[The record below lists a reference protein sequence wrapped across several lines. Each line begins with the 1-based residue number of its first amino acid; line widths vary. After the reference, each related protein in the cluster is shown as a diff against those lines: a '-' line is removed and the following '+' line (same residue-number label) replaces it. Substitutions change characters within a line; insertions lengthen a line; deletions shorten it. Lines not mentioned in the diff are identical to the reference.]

1 MQTSSSPGCG
11 SGRQGPEEGRAQ
23 GHAAGKRGASIRTRV
38 LGRGGILSDMA
49 LSCSNR
55 QKPMTEPGRPRE
67 DEPRGFALLRSHP
80 LPSPARQ
87 GTGRVAQGGRLR
99 HAEDHEATSTRAAG
113 PSLRPLRQP
122 RAPASPASFFLAAN
136 SRPGVARQ
144 SQPRGPERRGD
155 LLSSLAK
162 KDACQAL
169 GDFLAH
175 SCCALYEVLYAQETS
190 LRHLRVVTG
199 IPVCSSP
206 LSLSLSLCLGNET
219 FSSFT
224 SNSRTRC
231 LWLSSPEIVVYF
243 FPLTAF
249 LRCSSRTAQSALAK
263 CAI

>member
-49 LSCSNR
+49 LSCSNW
-55 QKPMTEPGRPRE
+55 QKPMT
-67 DEPRGFALLRSHP
+67 EPRGFALLRSHP

-113 PSLRPLRQP
+113 PSLRPLRQL

-162 KDACQAL
+162 KDASQAL

-199 IPVCSSP
+199 IPACSSP

-231 LWLSSPEIVVYF
+231 LWLSSPEIVVF
-243 FPLTAF
+243 LPFNRFPEM
-249 LRCSSRTAQSALAK
+249 
-263 CAI
+263 

>member
-113 PSLRPLRQP
+113 PSLRPLRQL

-144 SQPRGPERRGD
+144 SQARGPERRGD

-199 IPVCSSP
+199 IPACSSP

-231 LWLSSPEIVVYF
+231 LWLSSPEIVVCF

-249 LRCSSRTAQSALAK
+249 LRCSLRTAQSALAK

>member
-87 GTGRVAQGGRLR
+87 GTGRVAQGGRPR

-113 PSLRPLRQP
+113 PSLRPLRQL

-144 SQPRGPERRGD
+144 SQARGPERRGD

-199 IPVCSSP
+199 IPACSSP

-231 LWLSSPEIVVYF
+231 LWLSSPEIVVCF

>member
-113 PSLRPLRQP
+113 PSLRPLRQL
-122 RAPASPASFFLAAN
+122 RAPVSPASFFLAAN

-199 IPVCSSP
+199 IPACSSP

>member
-55 QKPMTEPGRPRE
+55 QKLMTEPGRPRE

-136 SRPGVARQ
+136 SRPG
-144 SQPRGPERRGD
+144 RRGRA
-155 LLSSLAK
+155 SPEA
-162 KDACQAL
+162 QRE
-169 GDFLAH
+169 GVT
-175 SCCALYEVLYAQETS
+175 CCPRWPRKTRARPSVTS
-190 LRHLRVVTG
+190 L
-199 IPVCSSP
+199 
-206 LSLSLSLCLGNET
+206 
-219 FSSFT
+219 
-224 SNSRTRC
+224 
-231 LWLSSPEIVVYF
+231 
-243 FPLTAF
+243 LTAAVLCMKF
-249 LRCSSRTAQSALAK
+249 YTRRRLAYVTSVW
-263 CAI
+263 